1 MNYIYVGSD
10 DRYYY
15 NVVPMPMTG
24 TIYTSLQNGTIND
37 SSALFRDMT
46 PEQVIAHMEQ
56 NETVYTV
63 VFWVIWT
70 LLSCGAVCTFLYLE
84 NKWLD

>member
-56 NETVYTV
+56 NETIYTV
-63 VFWVIWT
+63 VFWVIWV
-70 LLSCGAVCTFLYLE
+70 LLTCGAVCDFLYLE

>member
-56 NETVYTV
+56 NETILYRS
-63 VFWVIWT
+63 
-70 LLSCGAVCTFLYLE
+70 LLGGMGATHMWSCKRFLVPG
-84 NKWLD
+84 KQMA